1 MGPVMNRAIPTHS
14 TTPAETMARLDATL
28 SKEEQQ
34 MLLEMIVGYQNG
46 LGIMS
51 TLAVESDQLSH
62 IVCTYPMDVV
72 RMLSSIGPIVE
83 LPDRLKARGCIVL
96 VVEQEGTGVL
106 AVAYPLTE
114 ALRLARI
121 WRDGAEAGAD
131 KETMM
136 LMASKSGGLI
146 TGTLEV
152 M

>member
-1 MGPVMNRAIPTHS
+1 MNRALPTHS
-14 TTPAETMARLDATL
+14 TTPDETMARLDATL
-28 SKEEQQ
+28 NKEEKQ
-34 MLLEMIVGYQNG
+34 MLLKMIIDYQNG

-51 TLAVESDQLSH
+51 TLAVESDRLSH

-72 RMLSSIGPIVE
+72 RMLSSRGPIVE

-96 VVEQEGTGVL
+96 VAEQGGTGVL
-106 AVAYPLTE
+106 AIVYPLTE

-121 WRDGAEAGAD
+121 WRDAAEADVD

-136 LMASKSGGLI
+136 LMACTSGGLI
-146 TGTLEV
+146 TGTLEA

>member
-1 MGPVMNRAIPTHS
+1 MNRTMPIRS
-14 TTPAETMARLDATL
+14 TTPDETMVRLDAIL
-28 SKEEQQ
+28 SQEEKQ

-46 LGIMS
+46 LGIMT

-62 IVCTYPMDVV
+62 IVCIYPMDVA
-72 RMLSSIGPIVE
+72 RTLSSVGPIVE
-83 LPDRLKARGCIVL
+83 LPDRLRTRGCIVF
-96 VVEQEGTGVL
+96 VAEQEGTDVL

-121 WRDGAEAGAD
+121 WRDGAEADVD

-136 LMASKSGGLI
+136 LMAPTPGGLI
-146 TGTLEV
+146 AGTLEV

>member
-1 MGPVMNRAIPTHS
+1 MNRAMPTHS
-14 TTPAETMARLDATL
+14 TTPDETMARLDATL

-83 LPDRLKARGCIVL
+83 LSDRLSARGCIVL
-96 VVEQEGTGVL
+96 V
-106 AVAYPLTE
+106 ANRK
-114 ALRLARI
+114 ALKF
-121 WRDGAEAGAD
+121 WP
-131 KETMM
+131 
-136 LMASKSGGLI
+136 
-146 TGTLEV
+146 
-152 M
+152 

>member
-1 MGPVMNRAIPTHS
+1 MGAVMNRAMPTHS
-14 TTPAETMARLDATL
+14 TTPDETMARLDATL

-34 MLLEMIVGYQNG
+34 MLLKMMVGYQNG

-72 RMLSSIGPIVE
+72 RMLSSTGPIVE
-83 LPDRLKARGCIVL
+83 LPDRLRTRGCIVL
-96 VVEQEGTGVL
+96 VVEQEDTEVL

-121 WRDGAEAGAD
+121 WRDGAEADVD

-136 LMASKSGGLI
+136 LMACTSGGLI